1 MLRMDSLSDRICEK
15 SSFKA
20 MVARLDAIP
29 GLRETLHEVKDLPP
43 AHYTDEQWALLRK
56 LFVTLRWANGELN
69 AIFSEANTV
78 DFVEIGLAAERVL
91 NRQDEVLGEIP
102 SEFAL
107 ATSDHFKHLLV
118 DEFQD
123 TSRRQQRLLS
133 MLVRGWAAEEGRTC
147 FLVGDPMQSIYLF
160 RQAEVELFHQTSK
173 YGLGSGE
180 ESLPL
185 TKLTLTTN
193 FRSDRGVVDPL
204 NDLFGPIFAQ
214 RAKADAAPVT
224 FAPSQSSDITL
235 RPNNVHVVPH
245 LIAPPE
251 PGQDSTRSSA
261 TGAAVRSRTG
271 CCNHRQASCADR
283 RSTSH
288 QRDIQGG
295 RVGSCPPA
303 SGRHCARVAQAGIP
317 FRAIE
322 MENLSERQEVRD
334 LTSLLRALMHPMDRV
349 AWLAVLR
356 APWCGLTLADLHQL
370 CGADDKLLAR
380 KPMLEL
386 LGTRINL
393 LSADGIRRA
402 LKTRAVLEEA
412 MHLRYEHPSSQ
423 TLAGWM
429 ERVWHSLG
437 GPDCVDATG
446 YENAHVFFSMLEEL
460 SASGIECVGDELG
473 ERLAK
478 LFAQPDPA
486 ASETAGVQLM
496 TIHKAKGLGFE
507 VVIVPGLDRKP
518 RADKT
523 RLLSWLERAIP
534 ADELSARRRAR
545 KRDSCGAYRRQGR

>member
-1 MLRMDSLSDRICEK
+1 MDFPSGRTWRSPRSRRWWRGWTRFRDSGRHWRKCSIC
-15 SSFKA
+15 
-20 MVARLDAIP
+20 R
-29 GLRETLHEVKDLPP
+29 P

-180 ESLPL
+180 ESLQL

-214 RAKADAAPVT
+214 RAKADAAPVAFT
-224 FAPSQSSDITL
+224 PSQSSDTML

-251 PGQDSTRSSA
+251 PGQDSTRSSQQA
-261 TGAAVRSRTG
+261 QQSEAEQVVAIIDKHRAPIEEALRTNG
-271 CCNHRQASCADR
+271 
-283 RSTSH
+283 TY
-288 QRDIQGG
+288 
-295 RVGSCPPA
+295 
-303 SGRHCARVAQAGIP
+303 RVA
-317 FRAIE
+317 
-322 MENLSERQEVRD
+322 V
-334 LTSLLRALMHPMDRV
+334 
-349 AWLAVLR
+349 
-356 APWCGLTLADLHQL
+356 
-370 CGADDKLLAR
+370 LAR
-380 KPMLEL
+380 A
-386 LGTRINL
+386 RQ
-393 LSADGIRRA
+393 
-402 LKTRAVLEEA
+402 
-412 MHLRYEHPSSQ
+412 HLVSDRQCVARS
-423 TLAGWM
+423 G
-429 ERVWHSLG
+429 HSISR
-437 GPDCVDATG
+437 
-446 YENAHVFFSMLEEL
+446 H
-460 SASGIECVGDELG
+460 
-473 ERLAK
+473 
-478 LFAQPDPA
+478 
-486 ASETAGVQLM
+486 
-496 TIHKAKGLGFE
+496 
-507 VVIVPGLDRKP
+507 
-518 RADKT
+518 
-523 RLLSWLERAIP
+523 
-534 ADELSARRRAR
+534 
-545 KRDSCGAYRRQGR
+545 